1 MTTKPKIHMEVD
13 RIKTI
18 VIIDVWIKKDGLKEY
33 HSVADRRG
41 DPIMKE
47 YLRMMNHLLGY

>member
-33 HSVADRRG
+33 HSVVDRRG